1 MAQNTDTIEA
11 GLARERASLAS
22 TLNELSDRTS
32 IESLASDALGVIRS
46 NAAAY
51 TSSIDQAVRAN
62 PMALALTG
70 VGLAWLI
77 FGSTKKPEKTPT
89 RRAVS
94 RWEDEGGNLSPREA
108 RGYSAYRGPDD
119 DDAWWDR
126 ADEERRHASGL
137 LDWIET
143 QARSLRDRASEGL
156 EHVRDYAADR
166 AKVMADF
173 TADLQNAMSHGLDDL
188 SADARERI
196 IAVRKKAYSA
206 TLHSG
211 ADLRRQSGRL
221 IEDHPMVVG
230 AVALALGAAFAS
242 ALPRSEF
249 EDRTFGKESDALVG
263 DARDVLRA
271 EREKV
276 AQVAS
281 NVMGD
286 LKDVAESGLKT
297 LTEDA
302 RDTATKAEKAI
313 KDGLK
318 ESSDT
323 NAETGASN
331 PNRSGVASPSASE
344 QHADGCSDAQHKPPK
359 TS

>member
-1 MAQNTDTIEA
+1 M
-11 GLARERASLAS
+11 
-22 TLNELSDRTS
+22 
-32 IESLASDALGVIRS
+32 
-46 NAAAY
+46 
-51 TSSIDQAVRAN
+51 
-62 PMALALTG
+62 
-70 VGLAWLI
+70 
-77 FGSTKKPEKTPT
+77 
-89 RRAVS
+89 S

-166 AKVMADF
+166 AKVIADF

-188 SADARERI
+188 SAEARDRI

-230 AVALALGAAFAS
+230 
-242 ALPRSEF
+242 
-249 EDRTFGKESDALVG
+249 
-263 DARDVLRA
+263 
-271 EREKV
+271 
-276 AQVAS
+276 
-281 NVMGD
+281 D

-318 ESSDT
+318 DSSDT
-323 NAETGASN
+323 NAETGSSNPTGGSN

-344 QHADGCSDAQHKPPK
+344 QHADGSSDAQHKPPK